1 MRIALGIEYD
11 GSRFSGWQR
20 QAHAVGVQQVL
31 EEAVS
36 KVADHPVEL
45 VCAGRTDAGVHAT
58 AQVVHFDTESVRSP
72 RAWVLGTTCNLPPA
86 VCVNWAQP
94 VGEDFH
100 ARFSATGRR
109 YRYVILNRPVRPAL
123 LHGRVCWEHGPLD
136 AARMAAAAV
145 CLHGEHDFSSF
156 RAQGCQAKHP
166 RREIQALDVRREG
179 EFIYLD
185 VAANAFLHHMVRNIA
200 GTLLAVGRG
209 ERPVDWVAE
218 VLSARDRTAG
228 GVTAPAGGL
237 YLVQVRYPECFG
249 LPQTARPPAFS
260 ENAVPHSS
268 W

>member
-20 QAHAVGVQQVL
+20 QAHALGVQQVL
-31 EEAVS
+31 EEALS

-58 AQVVHFDTESVRSP
+58 AQVVHFDTDAVRTP
-72 RAWVLGTTCNLPPA
+72 RAWVLGTTSNLPPE

-94 VGEDFH
+94 VSGDFH
-100 ARFSATGRR
+100 ARFSATGRQ

-123 LHGRVCWEHGPLD
+123 LHQRVCWEHWPLD
-136 AARMAAAAV
+136 AGRMAEAAQ
-145 CLHGEHDFSSF
+145 CLIGEHDFSSF

-166 RREIQALDVRREG
+166 RREVYSLQIQRHGD
-179 EFIYLD
+179 FIHLD

-209 ERPVDWVAE
+209 DEPVEWVRN
-218 VLSARDRTAG
+218 VLEARDRTHG
-228 GVTAPAGGL
+228 GITAPAGGL
-237 YLVQVRYPECFG
+237 YLVQVRYPEAFG
-249 LPQTARPPAFS
+249 VEQAVRLPGLG
-260 ENAVPHSS
+260 
-268 W
+268 

>member
-31 EEAVS
+31 EEALS
-36 KVADHPVEL
+36 KVADHPVEV

-58 AQVVHFDTESVRSP
+58 AQVVHFDTGAMRSP
-72 RAWVLGTTCNLPPA
+72 RAWVLGTTCGLPPE

-94 VGEDFH
+94 VAEEFH

-123 LHGRVCWEHGPLD
+123 LHGRVCWEHWPLD
-136 AARMAAAAV
+136 EARMAEAAA
-145 CLHGEHDFSSF
+145 CLRGEHDFSSF

-166 RREIQALDVRREG
+166 HREIHALDVRREG

-209 ERPVDWVAE
+209 DRPVDWVAE
-218 VLSARDRTAG
+218 VLAARDRTAG

-237 YLVQVRYPECFG
+237 YLVQVQYPERFG
-249 LPQTARPPAFS
+249 LPQVAWAPVFATSAAIQS
-260 ENAVPHSS
+260 IE
-268 W
+268 